1 MLHVPS
7 DTKKRKKTILDF
19 IFIHP
24 TITIVVV
31 SVNKL
36 SKNVSNFLFPGL
48 RIIGRAPVDVL
59 WSLYVSKDVDVSER
73 DDS

>member
-36 SKNVSNFLFPGL
+36 SKNVSNFLFLGL